1 MLSAKVW
8 SAWLR
13 RGGACDEEGGDE
25 EGWSEQRAFSAKE
38 VELEVELLGF
48 QFSFAAGHAEVVV
61 EGW

>member
-13 RGGACDEEGGDE
+13 GGGAGDEEGWDE

-38 VELEVELLGF
+38 VELEVKLLVF
-48 QFSFAAGHAEVVV
+48 QF
-61 EGW
+61 

>member
-13 RGGACDEEGGDE
+13 RGGAGGE
-25 EGWSEQRAFSAKE
+25 VAGWSEQRAFSAKE
-38 VELEVELLGF
+38 VEFEVELLGF